1 MHDTVW
7 LDGRQSLPEQGVTEE
22 QLVGLKMRFCCPSD
36 YCTSHDDPVQ
46 LHLEYVQSRDAIVSG
61 AHPYTYPLVPGVNYR
76 L

>member
-22 QLVGLKMRFCCPSD
+22 QLVGLKMKFCCPSD
-36 YCTSHDDPVQ
+36 YCISHDDPVQ

-61 AHPYTYPLVPGVNYR
+61 AHPYTYPLGPGVNYR